1 MATLRP
7 TVAAT
12 SPRRTDVHR
21 LAGDMVA
28 SAREVAGRVN
38 GSEVDDADSTL
49 GASIVTAGE
58 GGGIEKWEDVSFPD
72 ESG

>member
-1 MATLRP
+1 
-7 TVAAT
+7 
-12 SPRRTDVHR
+12 
-21 LAGDMVA
+21 MVA